1 MAPAAFLSPLPITPV
16 ARSRNKATCPLKPS
30 QCTMQIQVPTAF
42 KQALLDTVAPLDFGR
57 AVFNDK
63 ARRDEIE
70 QLARQVEA
78 TNPSP
83 TPGTDP
89 NLSASWELVYTTS
102 ASILGASRP
111 PSLQPFRIVQEI
123 NANEL
128 TARNLEYYKFGPL
141 QITNSVEAK
150 LQPVSANRFDVNFVR
165 FVVFGFIPIDVEK
178 NDRFR
183 GWLEVTYLD
192 DNLRVSRGNRG
203 NLFVLVKK

>member
-1 MAPAAFLSPLPITPV
+1 MAPAAFLSALPLTHV
-16 ARSRNKATCPLKPS
+16 AHSRSKAACPLKPA
-30 QCTMQIQVPTAF
+30 QCTMQVKVPTAF
-42 KQALLDTVAPLDFGR
+42 KKALLDTVAPLDFGR
-57 AVFNDK
+57 AVFNDQG
-63 ARRDEIE
+63 RQDEIE
-70 QLARQVEA
+70 ELARQVEA

-83 TPGTDP
+83 SPGTDP

-102 ASILGASRP
+102 ASIIGASRP
-111 PSLQPFRIVQEI
+111 PFFQPTRIVQEI
-123 NANEL
+123 NADQL
-128 TARNLEYYKFGPL
+128 TARNLEFYKFGPL

-150 LQPVSANRFDVNFVR
+150 LEPVSANRFDVNFVR

-192 DNLRVSRGNRG
+192 DDLRVSRGNRG